1 MFESSH
7 DHPHFELR
15 ARVPFGTA
23 FMFCFIDATGATI
36 AQFVLAARYARLVC
50 VLQDAANDGECAREW
65 CGFMTADEIG
75 RKYSALSGTEKP
87 LGVGGVRAL
96 VFELRRL
103 IKQNFAAVDGGP
115 KLIETKKLLGYRIAP
130 GMLTVT
136 GR

>member
-1 MFESSH
+1 MFESWH

-15 ARVPFGTA
+15 ARVPFGSA
-23 FMFCFIDATGATI
+23 FLLCFIGATGATI

-50 VLQDAANDGECAREW
+50 VMQDAANDGECAREW
-65 CGFMTADEIG
+65 CGFISAEEIG

-87 LGVGGVRAL
+87 LRVAGVRAL

-103 IKQNFAAVDGGP
+103 IKQNFAAVGGGP
-115 KLIETKKLLGYRIAP
+115 ILIETKKLLGYRIAP
-130 GMLTVT
+130 GMLTVS